1 MPVTTP
7 KPVTINGV
15 TYPSQ
20 HAAARALGVTDAA
33 IRKRLKNGVPLS
45 RKFAK
50 YTVPVGTDD
59 GRVFPSVTEAAH
71 ALSVSY
77 AYIKRCL
84 KDDRPCR
91 GHRVRRLSEIDIILA
106 EIEQRNRQPYQFARR

>member
-1 MPVTTP
+1 MPDTTP

-20 HAAARALGVTDAA
+20 HAAARALGVSDRA
-33 IRKRLKNGVPLS
+33 IYKRLKNGIPLS

-50 YTVPVGTDD
+50 HKVPVGTDD

-71 ALSVSY
+71 ALAVSY
-77 AYIKRCL
+77 AYMKRCL
-84 KDDRPCR
+84 KDDSPCR

-106 EIEQRNRQPYQFARR
+106 EIEERNRQPYQISRR